1 MYASTL
7 MKRFKTTTMSSF
19 MILFLNSKNLANY
32 YMFMF
37 AVIVFPICEVM
48 YMLFGRHEKKVQMP

>member
-1 MYASTL
+1 